1 MTPSF
6 PPLPPRLDVA
16 LLDRY
21 LAGVCT
27 STEAEAVDAWLR
39 GLPEAGDLVTTLQG
53 LHADPAFRNDAD
65 EVEAVAALRA
75 RLEARLG
82 LGEGTL
88 HPASTASTAFSDTEP
103 RHLADRLALMRRR
116 TASTTRGSGGA
127 AAGPTV
133 MGLAIPT
140 AAGQVL
146 RRLLLG
152 LATVLVLAGVGVATF
167 HRPHV
172 ARVSTRHYATQSG
185 QQATVQLPNG
195 SRILLAPRTQITV
208 ASNLETDATTVT
220 LVGEAQFDI
229 APHPH
234 APFVVRT
241 GDVVTRV
248 LGTVFTVRRY
258 ADDVEGRVAV
268 TSGKVSVQAGRQS
281 MTLTAGMIGRYT
293 AVAVTSTA
301 DSTIDTDWTHGRLV
315 FRNAPVSTVLSTLS
329 RWYGYQFR
337 LTDTTLARQHVTTSF
352 DFGSSAEMLQG
363 LRWLLHVDM
372 TFEDS
377 VVTLRSARRVS
388 VPQDLKR
395 DDRLGLPSPSIMEV
409 GR

>member
-1 MTPSF
+1 MTPSH
-6 PPLPPRLDVA
+6 PPRLDVA

-27 STEAEAVDAWLR
+27 SAEAETVGAWLR
-39 GLPEAGDLVTTLQG
+39 GLPEAGDLVTTLQR
-53 LHADPAFRNDAD
+53 LHADPALRSDAA
-65 EVEAVAALRA
+65 EVEAVAALRT

-88 HPASTASTAFSDTEP
+88 PPTSTTSSDSEP
-103 RHLADRLALMRRR
+103 GHFADRLALMRRR
-116 TASTTRGSGGA
+116 VTSTTRGSGGA
-127 AAGPTV
+127 VAGIAVT
-133 MGLAIPT
+133 GLAIPT
-140 AAGQVL
+140 AVGQML
-146 RRLLLG
+146 RRLLPG
-152 LATVLVLAGVGVATF
+152 LATVLVLVGIGVAMF

-172 ARVSTRHYATQSG
+172 MRVSTQHYATQSG

-208 ASNLETDATTVT
+208 ASHLETDATTVT

-229 APHPH
+229 APHPR

-258 ADDVEGRVAV
+258 AGDAEGRVAV

-281 MTLTAGMIGRYT
+281 ITLTAGMIGRYT

-352 DFGSSAEMLQG
+352 DFGSAAEMLQG
-363 LRWLLHVDM
+363 LKWLLHVDM

-388 VPQDLKR
+388 GPQDLKR
-395 DDRLGLPSPSIMEV
+395 DDRLGLPSPPIMEV